1 MAVQFIPIIIGGII
15 RLASPHVAKFLTKHG
30 FKKATK
36 NITQNKNKIPKI
48 NLKQAENVVT
58 KRRLADNPAIEAKLA
73 RAISGINRRKR
84 IPRDLIKKREK
95 TLDDR
100 MLDSLVDA
108 AKNARFPPRPH
119 QRVGDKAYPNIKTK
133 AEELTKNPKLQKFL
147 KSGPSKRLK
156 KGGRIGKPKGVGIAQ
171 RGFGKAMKNGK

>member
-1 MAVQFIPIIIGGII
+1 
-15 RLASPHVAKFLTKHG
+15 
-30 FKKATK
+30 
-36 NITQNKNKIPKI
+36 
-48 NLKQAENVVT
+48 
-58 KRRLADNPAIEAKLA
+58 
-73 RAISGINRRKR
+73 
-84 IPRDLIKKREK
+84 
-95 TLDDR
+95 

-171 RGFGKAMKNGK
+171 RGFGKAMKRGK